1 MEQSLLKKS
10 DSQMIKGIAILA
22 VIISHMSYIIDI
34 PSKIEILI
42 HPLGYLGV
50 SLFLGVSGYGCVMS
64 AKKYEGTKI
73 KFLESRR
80 QCH

>member
-1 MEQSLLKKS
+1 
-10 DSQMIKGIAILA
+10 
-22 VIISHMSYIIDI
+22 MSYIIDI